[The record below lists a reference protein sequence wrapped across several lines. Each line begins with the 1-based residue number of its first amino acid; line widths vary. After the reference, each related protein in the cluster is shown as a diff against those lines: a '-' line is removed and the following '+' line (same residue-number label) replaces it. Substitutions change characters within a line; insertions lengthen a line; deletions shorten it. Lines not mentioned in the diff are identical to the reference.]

1 MKKRAGQVT
10 LFIILAI
17 AIIALIGGYAF
28 FKYQSAKIPTRFAP
42 VEQSFIDCVQV
53 RMEQGAALLGEH
65 GGYIYPPA
73 FEPGSPEYPTSN
85 QLDFMGD
92 GVPYWFYVA
101 GNGVMKENI
110 PSTSD
115 MQNQLSTFLKDSLA
129 RCDFSEFRDRGFD
142 ISLSVNK
149 VSTTI
154 RTSNIRTSVD
164 ADLVMKF
171 ENDSATVSSH
181 NAEINS
187 KLGKFYALALKI
199 FSKEKEETFL
209 ENLAV
214 DVLYLYAP
222 TTDSELSCSPK
233 VWRLENISNDLKNAF
248 EGNLLFLRPGAKEKY
263 FNLDISTESDENVR
277 FLYSRN
283 WPTRIYTPSDNGLL
297 IAKPAGSQQGLGI
310 LGFCIVPYHF
320 VYDIVYPTLIQIHD
334 EREFF
339 QFPVN
344 VVIKGNKPR
353 QALPG
358 TAFELQKQSACQY
371 KNTRGQVY
379 TYDAELNPIEADISY
394 KCFSEECSIGKT
406 EITGDK
412 AVLDGM
418 FPQCINGLVIANAEG
433 YVEASSIVSS
443 NYEFDTGLILNKLH
457 ELNLDVKVGGKTTS
471 NNAIIYFNSDKYNQ
485 VAFWPEQKSISLA
498 EAMYNVTVYVY
509 SDTSITLPET
519 KSHTCIDVPRAGI
532 LGFLGATTEKCF
544 DATVPEQKI
553 QSAIVGG
560 GKSEEY
566 LLESMLKGSTSVEV
580 GISGI
585 TIPDTIED
593 VQAVYDKISRS
604 KVDIILR

>member
-17 AIIALIGGYAF
+17 AILAMIGGYAF
-28 FKYQSAKIPTRFAP
+28 FRYQASKIPTRFMP
-42 VEQSFIDCVQV
+42 VEQSFIDCVNV

-92 GVPYWFYVA
+92 GVPYWFYVS
-101 GNGVMKENI
+101 GNGIMKEQI

-115 MQNQLSTFLKDSLA
+115 MQNQLSTFLQDSLA

-142 ISLSVNK
+142 ISLNVNK

-154 RTSNIRTSVD
+154 RTNNIRTSVD

-181 NAEINS
+181 NVEINS

-199 FSKEKEETFL
+199 FNKEQEETFL
-209 ENLAV
+209 ENLTV
-214 DVLYLYAP
+214 DMLYLYAP

-263 FNLDISTESDENVR
+263 FNLDISTESDENIR

-297 IAKPAGSQQGLGI
+297 IAKPTGSQQGLGI

-344 VVIKGNKPR
+344 VVVKGNKPR

-358 TAFELQKQSACQY
+358 TAFELQKQSVCQY
-371 KNTRGQVY
+371 KNIGGKVY

-394 KCFSEECSIGKT
+394 KCFSEECSIGST
-406 EITGDK
+406 QIVGDK
-412 AVLDGM
+412 AALDGM

-433 YVEASSIVSS
+433 YTEASSIVSS

-457 ELNLDVKVGGKTTS
+457 ELNLDVKVGGRSTG
-471 NNAIIYFNSDKYNQ
+471 NNAIIYFASDKQNQ

-498 EAMYNVTVYVY
+498 EALYNVTVYVY

-560 GKSEEY
+560 GKAEEY
-566 LLESMLKGSTSVEV
+566 LLESMLKGSSTVEV